1 MYIDKVK
8 KAYNTS
14 IEEYPDWF
22 EEGYKRLLSFLEE
35 SAYYKESEVF
45 ISNFLKFYNCP
56 FYSHKEW
63 VIKQTKKR
71 LQEDGFTI
79 GVSCLEYVISGWA
92 E

>member
-8 KAYNTS
+8 KAYNTP
-14 IEEYPDWF
+14 IEKYPDWF
-22 EEGYKRLLSFLEE
+22 EEGYKQLLFFLEE
-35 SAYYKESEVF
+35 SAYYKESKV
-45 ISNFLKFYNCP
+45 IIGNFLKFYNCP
-56 FYSHKEW
+56 SYSHREW